1 MSCSEIMLKGCMAM
15 ELIKEIKET
24 NNLKEEIKENMYNCL
39 YSYQNDQLKKQ
50 LKEFQ
55 EKTKALEEKLELIL

>member
-1 MSCSEIMLKGCMAM
+1 M